1 MDGSCKS
8 CTKLELVEVV
18 VCVCVGGGG
27 GGGDGGA
34 GDGDGS
40 ELFSTA
46 IPTQQAVVE
55 LGNSVVPKSDHQSSS
70 LVAMHC

>member
-1 MDGSCKS
+1 M
-8 CTKLELVEVV
+8 
-18 VCVCVGGGG
+18 CVWGG

-34 GDGDGS
+34 GDGS

-55 LGNSVVPKSDHQSSS
+55 LGNSVVPKPDHQSSS